1 MSLQEQR
8 AFQMKPWDQRPF
20 EIRNLFNPAF
30 CGLVLFRA
38 LQGYEEED
46 TRGMPY
52 SLSLLVLPLCLHK
65 PSRETLAAG
74 SRGYLLRV
82 AEKNPHVQVGL
93 TERATAMLPY
103 AFEGFGLLLERG
115 CIAIGDDGRI
125 QTIPKTARKTIDT
138 NGTTE
143 TVSCQR
149 VARFVGK
156 EFARIADRVTVY
168 TTFGIRP

>member
-1 MSLQEQR
+1 MNLQEPR
-8 AFQMKPWDQRPF
+8 PFQIKPWDQRPF

-38 LQGYEEED
+38 LQGYEEENV
-46 TRGMPY
+46 RGMPY

-65 PSRETLAAG
+65 HSREALAAG
-74 SRGYLLRV
+74 SRGYLLKV
-82 AEKNPHVQVGL
+82 AEKNPQMQVDFAD
-93 TERATAMLPY
+93 RATAMLPY
-103 AFEGFGLLLERG
+103 AFEGFGLLMERS
-115 CIAIGDDGRI
+115 CIAITGDGRI
-125 QTIPKTARKTIDT
+125 QTVPKKVRKTIDT
-138 NGTTE
+138 AGTAE

-156 EFARIADRVTVY
+156 EFARISDRVTVY

>member
-1 MSLQEQR
+1 
-8 AFQMKPWDQRPF
+8 MKRWDRRPI

-46 TRGMPY
+46 TRGMPF

-65 PSRETLAAG
+65 DSREVIAG
-74 SRGYLLRV
+74 SSRSYLLKT
-82 AEKNPHVQVGL
+82 AEKNQQIMVGFPD
-93 TERATAMLPY
+93 RAAQMLPY
-103 AFEGFGLLLERG
+103 ALEGFGLLMERG
-115 CIAIGDDGRI
+115 CLVVAEDGRI
-125 QTIPKTARKTIDT
+125 QTVPDKVRKTIK
-138 NGTTE
+138 GTDE

-149 VARFVGK
+149 VARIVGR
-156 EFARIADRVTVY
+156 EFARIADRATVY

>member
-1 MSLQEQR
+1 MR
-8 AFQMKPWDQRPF
+8 RWDQRPF

-46 TRGMPY
+46 ARGMPF

-65 PSRETLAAG
+65 DSREVIAG
-74 SRGYLLRV
+74 SSRSYLLKTM
-82 AEKNPHVQVGL
+82 EKNQQVMVGFADRV
-93 TERATAMLPY
+93 TKMLPFT
-103 AFEGFGLLLERG
+103 FEGFGLLMERG
-115 CIAIGDDGRI
+115 CITVTDDGRI
-125 QTIPKTARKTIDT
+125 QTVPDKVRKTVS
-138 NGTTE
+138 GTVE

-149 VARFVGK
+149 VARIVGK

-168 TTFGIRP
+168 TTFGIRL